1 MAEVKGRIDQNILYI
16 DLIGRIDA
24 SNAQAIDE
32 EISALKAEYPD
43 ANLVLDADE
52 LEYISSAGL
61 RIILKLRKSNPKL
74 AIINVSSA
82 VYEIFEMT
90 GFVEMVTIK
99 KAFRRLSVDGC
110 EFIAK
115 GSNGAVYRYDEET
128 IVKVY
133 FNQDAL
139 PEIKHEQDNA
149 RKAFVLGM
157 NTAIPYD
164 IVRIGE
170 GYGTVAEMLTA
181 KSLSKMIIDDPEH
194 LEEPV
199 KYYVDTL
206 KSIHAIHPEAGTFG
220 SAKAQVVDWAN
231 FLKDHLPADQAD
243 KLCALVDALPETNT
257 LLHGDYHTNNV
268 MLQNGETL
276 IIDMD
281 TLAMGHPIIE
291 LASMFNAYVGFLEG
305 DPDEAIRYLGFPADV
320 AGKFWRMSLAAYLD
334 TDDEAR
340 IQEVEDKAKIIG
352 YARILRRAIR
362 RDEALSPFRI
372 QRAGEVLAEL
382 LPKYDTLTF

>member
-1 MAEVKGRIDQNILYI
+1 MAEINGRVDNGILYV
-16 DLIGRIDA
+16 DLAGRIDA
-24 SNAQAIDE
+24 SNAQDVE
-32 EISALKAEYPD
+32 NGISALVE
-43 ANLVLDADE
+43 ANPGNALVLDADD

-61 RIILKLRKSNPKL
+61 RVVLKLRKAFPKL

-90 GFVEMVTIK
+90 GFTEMVNIR
-99 KAFRRLSVDGC
+99 KAFRKLSVDGC
-110 EFIAK
+110 EFIAR
-115 GSNGAVYRYDEET
+115 GSNGAVYRYDDET

-139 PEIKHEQDNA
+139 PEIKHEQENA

-164 IVRIGE
+164 IVRVGE

-181 KSLSKMIIDDPEH
+181 RSLSKMIREDPEH

-199 KYYVDTL
+199 RYFIDTL
-206 KSIHAIHPEAGTFG
+206 KEIHAIHPEPGEFT
-220 SAKAQVVDWAN
+220 SAKDDVTKWAD
-231 FLKDHLPADQAD
+231 FLKDHLPSDQSE
-243 KLCALVDALPETNT
+243 KLSSLVAALPETNT

-268 MLQNGETL
+268 MIQNGETL

-281 TLAMGHPIIE
+281 TLAVGHPIIE
-291 LASMFNAYVGFLEG
+291 LASMFNAYVGF
-305 DPDEAIRYLGFPADV
+305 PEAYIDDVSPFLGFPPELSHR
-320 AGKFWRMSLAAYLD
+320 FWKMSLAAYLG

-340 IQEVEDKAKIIG
+340 IQEVEDKARVIG
-352 YARILRRAIR
+352 YARLLRRSIR
-362 RDEALSPFRI
+362 RDEPLSAWRI
-372 QRAGEVLAEL
+372 ERARQVLAAV
-382 LPKYDTLTF
+382 LPKVDTLEF

>member
-139 PEIKHEQDNA
+139 PEIKHEQEMPA
-149 RKAFVLGM
+149 RRLC
-157 NTAIPYD
+157 
-164 IVRIGE
+164 
-170 GYGTVAEMLTA
+170 
-181 KSLSKMIIDDPEH
+181 
-194 LEEPV
+194 
-199 KYYVDTL
+199 
-206 KSIHAIHPEAGTFG
+206 
-220 SAKAQVVDWAN
+220 WA
-231 FLKDHLPADQAD
+231 
-243 KLCALVDALPETNT
+243 
-257 LLHGDYHTNNV
+257 
-268 MLQNGETL
+268 
-276 IIDMD
+276 
-281 TLAMGHPIIE
+281 
-291 LASMFNAYVGFLEG
+291 
-305 DPDEAIRYLGFPADV
+305 
-320 AGKFWRMSLAAYLD
+320 
-334 TDDEAR
+334 
-340 IQEVEDKAKIIG
+340 
-352 YARILRRAIR
+352 
-362 RDEALSPFRI
+362 
-372 QRAGEVLAEL
+372 
-382 LPKYDTLTF
+382 